1 MGRPSK
7 LSEKQWAESE
17 RRHLAGEKIRPLAR
31 EFGVGESA
39 VRARISA
46 QCAEIKAVANQ
57 IVATEQRFSSLP
69 ISAQIRARSLADELK
84 AISLHLASAA
94 KYGAMTAHKLN
105 AVAHAQSEQ
114 INEIAPLNSVKD
126 EKGLVI
132 TEGNADAL
140 RSVIAMTEGANK
152 AAAIGLNLL
161 SANKEA
167 VTRAN
172 NIIDVTPD
180 VLPDDPIEASRA
192 YQRLINGS

>member
-1 MGRPSK
+1 
-7 LSEKQWAESE
+7 
-17 RRHLAGEKIRPLAR
+17 
-31 EFGVGESA
+31 
-39 VRARISA
+39 
-46 QCAEIKAVANQ
+46 
-57 IVATEQRFSSLP
+57 
-69 ISAQIRARSLADELK
+69 
-84 AISLHLASAA
+84 
-94 KYGAMTAHKLN
+94 MTAHKLN